1 MAPAIVIADASALI
15 SLRWVNQLSILP
27 GLFGRVVMPPSAAAE
42 ATQRDLPLPSWV
54 DVRPLGRAPD
64 PRVSAARLGAG
75 ESEVLCIG
83 LELPGALLI
92 LDDGD
97 ARALA
102 RELGLRMLGTA
113 ACLVEAKRAH
123 LLPAVRPVLD
133 LLLAKSFRLS
143 PKVYQ
148 LILEAAGEGRG

>member
-15 SLRWVNQLSILP
+15 CLRWVDQLSILP
-27 GLFGRVVMPPSAAAE
+27 GLFGRIVMPPSAAAE
-42 ATQRDLPLPSWV
+42 ATHRGSALPAWV

-75 ESEVLCIG
+75 ETEVLSLG
-83 LELPGALLI
+83 LELPGAWLI
-92 LDDGD
+92 LDDGE

-113 ACLVEAKRAH
+113 AVLVEAKRAG
-123 LLPAVRPVLD
+123 LLPLVRPVLD
-133 LLLAKSFRLS
+133 LLLAKGFRLS
-143 PKVYQ
+143 PKVYE
-148 LILEAAGEGRG
+148 LILKAAGEG